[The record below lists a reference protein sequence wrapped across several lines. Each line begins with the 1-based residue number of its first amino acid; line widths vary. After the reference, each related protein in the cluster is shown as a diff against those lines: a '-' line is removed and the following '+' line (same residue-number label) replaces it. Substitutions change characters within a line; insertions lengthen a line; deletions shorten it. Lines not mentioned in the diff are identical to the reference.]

1 MSWKSEVV
9 SAAIEGWKDKT
20 LTDDKRRLLVAE
32 RSVTADS

>member
-20 LTDDKRRLLVAE
+20 LTDDKRRLLVPE
-32 RSVTADS
+32 RNVTGGS